1 MGGGAGCEASV
12 ADLECHGARGTWP
25 RGREPRAL
33 TARRS
38 ASRAVPVRR
47 ACLGSSV
54 AVSARITPAAPARP
68 SPLLPGLTGRRP
80 LPRRP
85 QGPRPQEVVAGDAA
99 SCQALSLPPS
109 RPQVGH
115 LVPSQD
121 PGREARPCLG
131 PEQPGAAPPHGPG
144 CLRDGRLSG
153 TFRFKWGSRQAVCG
167 LVARVVYKVTHPKIR
182 S

>member
-12 ADLECHGARGTWP
+12 ADLECHGVRGTWP

-38 ASRAVPVRR
+38 TSRAVPVQR

-54 AVSARITPAAPARP
+54 AVSARITPALPPALHLCCPASRGGAP
-68 SPLLPGLTGRRP
+68 SPGARRALAPRKSLLAMPPAARRCP
-80 LPRRP
+80 
-85 QGPRPQEVVAGDAA
+85 
-99 SCQALSLPPS
+99 SLPHARRS
-109 RPQVGH
+109 GH